1 MRVDIGVRMLGLLVL
16 AAGCGSS
23 GLDGR
28 YYNSV
33 TGKFAM
39 ELKGGK
45 VVEAQGMPSDP
56 MTYQVRG
63 DTVFIMEGKG
73 MAEGLYFIRLPNGDL
88 SLEPLG
94 ILTRN
99 RPD

>member
-1 MRVDIGVRMLGLLVL
+1 MRVGFGVRMLGLLAV

-33 TGKFAM
+33 TGEFAM

-45 VVEAQGMPSDP
+45 VVEGQGMPSNQL
-56 MTYQVRG
+56 TYEVRG
-63 DTVFIMEGKG
+63 DTVFILEGRG
-73 MAEGLYFIRLPNGDL
+73 MTEGLYFIRMPNGDL

-94 ILTRN
+94 TLTKN

>member
-1 MRVDIGVRMLGLLVL
+1 MRVENGVRTFGLLVL
-16 AAGCGSS
+16 AVGCGSS

-33 TGKFAM
+33 TGEFAM

-45 VVEAQGMPSDP
+45 VVEGQGMPSDQL
-56 MTYQVRG
+56 TYQVRG

-73 MAEGLYFIRLPNGDL
+73 LAEGLYFIRLPSGDL

-94 ILTRN
+94 TLTKN